1 MRDVQPAAPV
11 KNLIQISKDKMEN
24 INLKL
29 KEEQKLDLR
38 VIPSVTVFVAPLLLR
53 LSNAFGKK
61 RRKVEMEELF
71 EERAAS
77 LVSCV

>member
-53 LSNAFGKK
+53 LSNACGKK